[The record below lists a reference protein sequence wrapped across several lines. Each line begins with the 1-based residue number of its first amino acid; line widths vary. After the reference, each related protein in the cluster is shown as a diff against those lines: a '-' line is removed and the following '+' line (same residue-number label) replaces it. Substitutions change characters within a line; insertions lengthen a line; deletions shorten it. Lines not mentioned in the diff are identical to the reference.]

1 MKLEREHWCPLIGEE
16 CMKLKCEWFT
26 QVRGKNPQTGQDVD
40 EWGCAV
46 TWLPMLLIENSQM
59 QRETGAAVESARN
72 ESVRD
77 NEENRKLIKKV
88 ASVMLQSPIAPID
101 VKTIDDKINNLE
113 LQEGEGE
120 E

>member
-26 QVRGKNPQTGQDVD
+26 QVRGTNPQSGEEVD

-46 TWLPMLLIENSQM
+46 TWLPMLLIENSQQ
-59 QRETGAAVESARN
+59 QRQTGAAVESARN

-77 NEENRKLIKKV
+77 NEENRRLIKQITT
-88 ASVMLQSPIAPID
+88 AMLQNPIAPIQVESVD
-101 VKTIDDKINNLE
+101 EPINKLE
-113 LQEGEGE
+113 GGEG
-120 E
+120 

>member
-1 MKLEREHWCPLIGEE
+1 MQ
-16 CMKLKCEWFT
+16 LKCAWFT
-26 QVRGKNPQTGQDVD
+26 HIRGKNPQTGMDVD

-59 QRETGAAVESARN
+59 QRQTGAAVESARN

-101 VKTIDDKINNLE
+101 IKTIDDKINRLE
-113 LQEGEGE
+113 LEGSENE
-120 E
+120 K

>member
-26 QVRGKNPQTGQDVD
+26 QIRGKNPQTGEDVD

-46 TWLPMLLIENSQM
+46 TWLPMLLIENSQQ
-59 QRETGAAVESARN
+59 QRETSASVQSARN

-77 NEENRKLIKKV
+77 NEENRKLIKQV
-88 ASVMLQSPIAPID
+88 TTAILQSPIAPIQVESVD
-101 VKTIDDKINNLE
+101 ESINKLE
-113 LQEGEGE
+113 GNKE
-120 E
+120 

>member
-1 MKLEREHWCPLIGEE
+1 MKLEQENWCPLIGEE

-26 QVRGKNPQTGQDVD
+26 QIRGNNPQSGEEVD

-59 QRETGAAVESARN
+59 QRQTGAAVESARN

-77 NEENRKLIKKV
+77 NEENRRLLKQVTTAI
-88 ASVMLQSPIAPID
+88 LQNPIAPIQIETVD
-101 VKTIDDKINNLE
+101 EPINKI
-113 LQEGEGE
+113 EGTNT
-120 E
+120 

>member
-26 QVRGKNPQTGQDVD
+26 QVRGTNPQSGEEVD

-59 QRETGAAVESARN
+59 QRQTGAAVESARN

-77 NEENRKLIKKV
+77 NEANRKLIKQV
-88 ASVMLQSPIAPID
+88 TTAILQSPVAPID
-101 VKTIDDKINNLE
+101 IKTMDDKINRME
-113 LQEGEGE
+113 LKGGE